1 MILAFK
7 LGFLEITIVDIIDV
21 TLVTILLSQ
30 AYKLIR
36 GSLAIRVFLGF
47 IFLYLLFLVVDAAGM
62 ELVTTI
68 LGQFMGVGVLAVII
82 LFQQEIRKFL
92 LLVGRT
98 TALDDGQLVKN
109 IKGIWSQDKRAIRS
123 DVTSIV
129 DAAKVLS
136 GSETGALIVL
146 SRNSEL
152 KFYADSGDR
161 MGAVI
166 SKRLLLSI
174 FNKFSP
180 LHDGAVIIYRNKIV
194 AARCILPVTERD
206 DIPAQFGLRHRA
218 AIGMSEITDTLLIV
232 VSEETGQISIV
243 KQGSFIE
250 NLTAKELRA
259 EINQYPMEDTGRRNG
274 RNDPDKTTNTE
285 DKPSNEESPKIE
297 EVAPIVN

>member
-98 TALDDGQLVKN
+98 TALDDGQFVKN
-109 IKGIWSQDKRAIRS
+109 LKGIWSPDKRAMRS
-123 DVTSIV
+123 DVSAIV

-243 KQGSFIE
+243 KQGNFLE
-250 NLTAKELRA
+250 NLTAKELRS
-259 EINQYPMEDTGRRNG
+259 EINQYLMEDTGRNNG
-274 RNDPDKTTNTE
+274 RRNQEKTTKSEDNT
-285 DKPSNEESPKIE
+285 PNEESSKIE
-297 EVAPIVN
+297 EIAPVG

>member
-7 LGFLEITIVDIIDV
+7 LGFLEITMVDIIDV

-98 TALDDGQLVKN
+98 TALDDGQLMKN
-109 IKGIWSQDKRAIRS
+109 IKGIWSADKRAIRS
-123 DVTSIV
+123 DVSSIV
-129 DAAKVLS
+129 EAAKVLS
-136 GSETGALIVL
+136 GSDTGALIVL

-161 MGAVI
+161 MGAII

-218 AIGMSEITDTLLIV
+218 AIGMSETTDTLLIV
-232 VSEETGQISIV
+232 VSEETGQISVV
-243 KQGSFIE
+243 KQGSFLQ
-250 NLTAKELRA
+250 NLSAKELRA
-259 EINQYPMEDTGRRNG
+259 EINQYLMEDNGKKNG
-274 RNDPDKTTNTE
+274 RKNQNQKPEVEEPTPDL
-285 DKPSNEESPKIE
+285 E
-297 EVAPIVN
+297 EVTPVV

>member
-1 MILAFK
+1 MILAFR

-109 IKGIWSQDKRAIRS
+109 LKGIWSTDKRALRS
-123 DVTSIV
+123 DVTAIV

-136 GSETGALIVL
+136 GSNTGALVVL
-146 SRNSEL
+146 SRDSEL

-161 MGAVI
+161 MDAVI

-206 DIPAQFGLRHRA
+206 DIPAQYGLRHRA
-218 AIGMSEITDTLLIV
+218 AIGMSEATDTLLIV
-232 VSEETGQISIV
+232 VSEETGQIAVI
-243 KQGSFIE
+243 KEGNIHH
-250 NLTAKELRA
+250 NLTAKELRT
-259 EINQYPMEDTGRRNG
+259 EVNQYLMEENRKRNG
-274 RNDPDKTTNTE
+274 KKPPDTTSQE
-285 DKPSNEESPKIE
+285 PALEMES
-297 EVAPIVN
+297 A

>member
-21 TLVTILLSQ
+21 TLVTILLTQ
-30 AYKLIR
+30 AYKLIQ
-36 GSLAIRVFLGF
+36 GSLAVRVFIG
-47 IFLYLLFLVVDAAGM
+47 IISLYLLFLVVNAAGM

-68 LGQFMGVGVLAVII
+68 LGKFVDVGILAVII

-92 LLVGRT
+92 LLIGRT

-109 IKGIWSQDKRAIRS
+109 IKGIWSPDKRAIRS
-123 DVTSIV
+123 DVSSIV
-129 DAAKVLS
+129 EAAKVLS

-161 MGAVI
+161 MGAMI

-232 VSEETGQISIV
+232 VSEETGHISIV
-243 KQGSFIE
+243 KQGDFVE
-250 NLTAKELRA
+250 NLSAKELRS
-259 EINQYPMEDTGRRNG
+259 EINQYLMEDTGKKNG
-274 RNDPDKTTNTE
+274 RGNQKKTTKDEEGT
-285 DKPSNEESPKIE
+285 SNEESPKIE
-297 EVAPIVN
+297 EVAPVG

>member
-109 IKGIWSQDKRAIRS
+109 IKGIWSADKRAIRS
-123 DVTSIV
+123 DVTAIV
-129 DAAKVLS
+129 EAAKVLS

-180 LHDGAVIIYRNKIV
+180 LHDGAVIIHRNKIV

-218 AIGMSEITDTLLIV
+218 AIGMSETTDTLLIV

-243 KQGSFIE
+243 KQGNFLE
-250 NLTAKELRA
+250 NLTAKELRS
-259 EINQYPMEDTGRRNG
+259 EINQYLMEDTGKKNG
-274 RNDPDKTTNTE
+274 R
-285 DKPSNEESPKIE
+285 SNQEKATKQEEGSSTGESSKVE
-297 EVAPIVN
+297 EITPVA

>member
-1 MILAFK
+1 MILAIK
-7 LGFLEITIVDIIDV
+7 LGFLEITLVDVIDV
-21 TLVTILLSQ
+21 SLVTVLLYQ

-47 IFLYLLFLVVDAAGM
+47 LSLYLLFLVVNAAGM
-62 ELVTTI
+62 ELVTSI

-98 TALDDGQLVKN
+98 TVLDETNFVKN
-109 IKGIWSQDKRAIRS
+109 FSSLWSPNGKLQRA

-129 DAAKVLS
+129 EAAKTLG
-136 GSETGALIVL
+136 GSNTGALIVI
-146 SRNSEL
+146 SKNSGL

-161 MGAVI
+161 LDAII

-174 FNKFSP
+174 FNKYSP
-180 LHDGAVIIYRNKIV
+180 LHDGAVIIHNNRIV

-218 AIGMSEITDTLLIV
+218 AIGMSEATDAMMIV
-232 VSEETGQISIV
+232 VSEESGQMSV
-243 KQGSFIE
+243 VMSGVLHQ
-250 NLTAKELRA
+250 NLTAKELRTMTNEYLREDRRGKSSSEA
-259 EINQYPMEDTGRRNG
+259 ERVEADDSKSPL
-274 RNDPDKTTNTE
+274 
-285 DKPSNEESPKIE
+285 EETAE
-297 EVAPIVN
+297 EVDPTEA

>member
-1 MILAFK
+1 MILAFR
-7 LGFLEITIVDIIDV
+7 LGFLEFTMVDIIDV

-47 IFLYLLFLVVDAAGM
+47 IFLYLLYLVVDAAGM

-109 IKGIWSQDKRAIRS
+109 IRGIWSTDKRTLRS
-123 DVTSIV
+123 DVTAIV
-129 DAAKVLS
+129 DAATVLS
-136 GSETGALIVL
+136 GSNTGALMVL
-146 SRNSEL
+146 SRDSEL

-161 MGAVI
+161 MDAVI

-174 FNKFSP
+174 FNKYSP
-180 LHDGAVIIYRNKIV
+180 LHDGGVIIYRNKIV
-194 AARCILPVTERD
+194 AARVILPVTERD
-206 DIPAQFGLRHRA
+206 DIPAQYGLRHRA
-218 AIGMSEITDTLLIV
+218 AIGMSEQTDTLLIV
-232 VSEETGQISIV
+232 VSEETGQMGVI
-243 KQGSFIE
+243 KQGQIYH
-250 NLTAKELRA
+250 NLTAKELRT
-259 EINQYPMEDTGRRNG
+259 EINNYLMEDIRRRNG
-274 RNDPDKTTNTE
+274 R
-285 DKPSNEESPKIE
+285 KPSAKVKEANESVAQSEPEAES
-297 EVAPIVN
+297 VS

>member
-1 MILAFK
+1 MILGFK

-109 IKGIWSQDKRAIRS
+109 IKGIWSPDKRAIRS

-161 MGAVI
+161 MEAVI

-243 KQGSFIE
+243 KQGSFME
-250 NLTAKELRA
+250 NLTAKELRS
-259 EINQYPMEDTGRRNG
+259 EINQYLMEDTGRRNG
-274 RNDPDKTTNTE
+274 RNNPDNTTNTK
-285 DKPSNEESPKIE
+285 DNPSNEESPKIE
-297 EVAPIVN
+297 EIAPIG

>member
-21 TLVTILLSQ
+21 TLVTILLVQ
-30 AYKLIR
+30 AYKLIQ
-36 GSLAIRVFLGF
+36 GSLAVRVFLG
-47 IFLYLLFLVVDAAGM
+47 IISLYLLFLVVNAAGM

-68 LGQFMGVGVLAVII
+68 LGKFVDVGILAVII

-98 TALDDGQLVKN
+98 TALDDGQFVKN
-109 IKGIWSQDKRAIRS
+109 IKGIWSPDKRAMRS

-129 DAAKVLS
+129 EAAKVLS

-161 MGAVI
+161 MGATI

-218 AIGMSEITDTLLIV
+218 AVGMSEITDTLLIV
-232 VSEETGQISIV
+232 VSEETGHISIV
-243 KQGSFIE
+243 KQGDFVE
-250 NLTAKELRA
+250 NLTAKELRS
-259 EINQYPMEDTGRRNG
+259 EINQYLMEDTGRRNG
-274 RNDPDKTTNTE
+274 RNNPDKTTNTK
-285 DKPSNEESPKIE
+285 DNPSNEESPKVE
-297 EVAPIVN
+297 EVAPIG

>member
-21 TLVTILLSQ
+21 TLVTILLAQ

-47 IFLYLLFLVVDAAGM
+47 ISLYLLFLVVDAAGM

-68 LGQFMGVGVLAVII
+68 LGQFMEVGILAVII

-92 LLVGRT
+92 LLIGRT
-98 TALDDGQLVKN
+98 TSLEDGQLVKN
-109 IKGIWSQDKRAIRS
+109 IKGIWSPDKRAIRS
-123 DVTSIV
+123 DVSSIV
-129 DAAKVLS
+129 EAAKVLS

-161 MGAVI
+161 MGAMI

-194 AARCILPVTERD
+194 AARCILPVSERD

-232 VSEETGQISIV
+232 VSEETGHISIV
-243 KQGSFIE
+243 KQGDFVE
-250 NLTAKELRA
+250 NLSAKELRS
-259 EINQYPMEDTGRRNG
+259 EINQYLMEDTGKKSG
-274 RNDPDKTTNTE
+274 RGNQGKTTNPEEGT
-285 DKPSNEESPKIE
+285 PNEESPKIE
-297 EVAPIVN
+297 EVAPVG

>member
-1 MILAFK
+1 MILAFR
-7 LGFLEITIVDIIDV
+7 LGFLEFTMVDIIDV

-47 IFLYLLFLVVDAAGM
+47 IFLYLLYLVVDAAGM

-109 IKGIWSQDKRAIRS
+109 IRGIWSTDKRTLRS
-123 DVTSIV
+123 DVTAIV

-136 GSETGALIVL
+136 GSNTGALMVL
-146 SRNSEL
+146 SRDSEL

-161 MGAVI
+161 MDAVI

-174 FNKFSP
+174 FNKYSP
-180 LHDGAVIIYRNKIV
+180 LHDGGVIIYRNKIV
-194 AARCILPVTERD
+194 AARVILPVTERD
-206 DIPAQFGLRHRA
+206 DIPAQYGLRHRA
-218 AIGMSEITDTLLIV
+218 AIGMSEQTDTLLIV
-232 VSEETGQISIV
+232 VSEETGQMGVI
-243 KQGSFIE
+243 KQGQIYH
-250 NLTAKELRA
+250 NLTAKELRT
-259 EINQYPMEDTGRRNG
+259 EINNYLMEDIRRRNG
-274 RNDPDKTTNTE
+274 R
-285 DKPSNEESPKIE
+285 KPSAKVKEVNESVAQSEPEAES
-297 EVAPIVN
+297 VS